1 MGVYDSSIRVE
12 VEQYRKMTDAELE
25 KPARDYA
32 WLAERTPQ
40 TFAKTRDRIFAELEL
55 RGRSDII
62 ERVRV
67 YAATTPEAKVG

>member
-55 RGRSDII
+55 RGHGDII
-62 ERVRV
+62 ERARE
-67 YAATTPEAKVG
+67 YATTPARAAVG